1 MEEKIIIGRR
11 ETVNFPELNLLKIPA
26 KTDTGAYT
34 SSIHCSNIKENP
46 DGLYCNFNHA
56 GIPGIE
62 EKLVFSEFTRKRVR
76 SSNGEMQN
84 RYKVHT
90 LIEVHN
96 KCYNIELTLANRSKM
111 RYPVLL
117 GRKFLKGKF
126 LVDVSLKKSK
136 RI

>member
-1 MEEKIIIGRR
+1 MEEKKVIGRR
-11 ETVNFPELNLLKIPA
+11 ETVNFPQLKLLNIPA

-34 SSIHCSNIKENP
+34 SSIHCTNIQENP
-46 DGLYCNFNHA
+46 DGLYCTFKHA
-56 GIPGIE
+56 GLPGTE

-76 SSNGEMQN
+76 SSNGELQN

-90 LIEVHN
+90 LIEVNN
-96 KCYNIELTLANRSKM
+96 KCYSIELTLANRNKM